1 MKAFKKSKMT
11 DANKELV
18 GDFFERFSAGDKSG
32 ALELLDDAV
41 VWHAMGREGGLPM
54 SGERDKQAIGG
65 LIEDVKA
72 GFPEGMKL
80 TPTGWTADGDRVA
93 LEMESYAVKA
103 NGTVYNNFYHFLVI
117 VCGGKITAI
126 REYLDTLH
134 VKRVFI
140 DDQ

>member
-1 MKAFKKSKMT
+1 MT
-11 DANKELV
+11 DTNKQIV
-18 GDFFERFSAGDKSG
+18 AAFFERFSAGDTSG

-41 VWHAMGREGGLPM
+41 VWRAMGREGGLPM
-54 SGERDKQAIGG
+54 SGERDRQAIGA

-72 GFPEGMKL
+72 GFPDGMKL

-103 NGTVYNNFYHFLVI
+103 NRTVYNNFYHFLAI
-117 VCGGKITAI
+117 VSDGRITAI